1 MSSVMTTH
9 FSLPRGLRIDGA
21 LNITSRITSSRIF
34 LSPLAPVPSSIARS
48 ATALRDSGVNSSFTP
63 SIARSPVYWFTSES
77 HGSVRIRKSS
87 SFPSGLTL
95 VIIGRRPMN
104 SGMSPN
110 SLRSHGCT
118 RESNSPLH
126 FAPVPSEFPGPENP
140 IRFLPAPSLRAT
152 MSSRPT
158 KAPDAMKRMSEVFT

>member
-21 LNITSRITSSRIF
+21 LNITSLITSSRIF
-34 LSPLAPVPSSIARS
+34 LSPLAPVSSSIARS

-110 SLRSHGCT
+110 SLRSHWCKGQGRVILPCPFHQC
-118 RESNSPLH
+118 RQRFPDRRILYGSCPLLV
-126 FAPVPSEFPGPENP
+126 FVRQCRPGQQ
-140 IRFLPAPSLRAT
+140 
-152 MSSRPT
+152 RPL
-158 KAPDAMKRMSEVFT
+158 MR